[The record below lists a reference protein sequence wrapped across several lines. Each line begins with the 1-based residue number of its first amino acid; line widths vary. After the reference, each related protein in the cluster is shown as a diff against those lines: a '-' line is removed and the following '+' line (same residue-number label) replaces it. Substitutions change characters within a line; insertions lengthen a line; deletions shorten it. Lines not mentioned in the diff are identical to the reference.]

1 MEQHDNGTG
10 PVLPS
15 SFIRDAFNVASLAWA
30 LFRAWTATSA
40 LVYHLK
46 RKFKRNPK

>member
-1 MEQHDNGTG
+1 MIDQHGSQG
-10 PVLPS
+10 PQLPS
-15 SFIRDAFNVASLAWA
+15 SFIRDAFNVISLAYA
-30 LFRAWTATSA
+30 MFRAWIATSA